1 MSLLDENAVA
11 QPLVPVLG
19 EHSIQTRTLQPQWR
33 KLFHVR
39 DRELLQSFMSSRLLQ
54 TEDTKK
60 LQSKISSSY

>member
-1 MSLLDENAVA
+1 MALFLRKAVA

-19 EHSIQTRTLQPQWR
+19 KYSIQARTSQPRWR
-33 KLFHVR
+33 KFFHVR

-60 LQSKISSSY
+60 L